1 MAAAENNAI
10 AISGRSRSHAIAI
23 ETRVN
28 DNANNTLA
36 IISPPLI
43 ISLIIGNSSVRG
55 RGWILHT
62 ATELK
67 CTNPNVLQV

>member
-1 MAAAENNAI
+1 MAAAENKAI

-28 DNANNTLA
+28 DNANTLA

-67 CTNPNVLQV
+67 CTNASVLQV